1 MEAKNIKRMNDGKL
15 RQLPQQFENLHPLEA
30 KFGQEP
36 KIEPTEQWHWH

>member
-1 MEAKNIKRMNDGKL
+1 MEARDIKKANDERWKIIS
-15 RQLPQQFENLHPLEA
+15 QLVENLHPLEA